1 MAVGND
7 VLHAFARLSMDPVF
21 RVVVEELERRREAAR
36 EAMETGTDP
45 WLVGRAQGESMLA
58 GELLSLAQ
66 GGAREAIA
74 KRQQANK

>member
-36 EAMETGTDP
+36 EAMEKATDP
-45 WLVGRAQGESMLA
+45 WLAGRAQGESMLA
-58 GELLSLAQ
+58 GELLNLAQ

-74 KRQQANK
+74 KRQQANR